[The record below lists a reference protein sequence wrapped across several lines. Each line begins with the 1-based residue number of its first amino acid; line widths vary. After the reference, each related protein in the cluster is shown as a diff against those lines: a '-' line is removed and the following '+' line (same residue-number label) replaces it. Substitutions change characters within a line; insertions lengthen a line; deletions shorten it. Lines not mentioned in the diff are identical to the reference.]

1 MSADLFEQFAASLRT
16 VFETMLNLPVV
27 VERAR
32 AIDGAAPEFEVRAEV
47 VFSGAAMGRAT
58 MLMSGETGRK
68 LAAIFA
74 GAALSPGH
82 RDFDDAIGELAHM
95 VCGGA
100 KGLFGVEGAWISC
113 PSVDSGGAK
122 LALRRRAPGAVWLI
136 GRSECGDIEMEIEVA
151 LASEGG
157 REAAA

>member
-1 MSADLFEQFAASLRT
+1 MTADQFDVFAASLRT

-27 VERAR
+27 VERPSVL
-32 AIDGAAPEFEVRAEV
+32 DGAAPAFEVRAEV
-47 VFSGAAMGRAT
+47 EFSGAATGRAA
-58 MLMSGETGRK
+58 MLMSADTGRK

-74 GAALSPGH
+74 GAALAPGH

-100 KGLFGVEGAWISC
+100 KGLFGVDGAWISC
-113 PSVDSGGAK
+113 PSVDSGGGR
-122 LALRRRAPGAVWLI
+122 LALRRRAPGAVRLI
-136 GRSECGDIEMEIEVA
+136 GRSECGDIEMEIEVT